1 VFGVTDEVRAAE
13 AYDAMAEAYVAD
25 EGNAY
30 NALYERP
37 AMLAAL
43 GDVRGRQVL
52 DAGCG
57 AGALAVELAARGAAQ
72 VVGVDVSER
81 MVAAARERVAAAP
94 ASASASFVVGDLA
107 GGAALAPFA
116 DGAFDVAASSL
127 ALHYVRDWEP
137 VLGALARVVVPG
149 GRVVLSTHHPELVE
163 RGWPDGDPDALE
175 VVHDRWVKGG
185 REHDVRFWR
194 RPMSMMSDAFAASGL
209 VLEETILPRPLETC
223 RDADPV
229 AWERLTTLPWFVL
242 FALSVPGRTPGARG
256 PG

>member
-1 VFGVTDEVRAAE
+1 
-13 AYDAMAEAYVAD
+13 
-25 EGNAY
+25 
-30 NALYERP
+30 
-37 AMLAAL
+37 MLAAL
-43 GDVRGRQVL
+43 GDVRGRRLL

-57 AGALAVELAARGAAQ
+57 AGALARELVARGAAE

-81 MVAAARERVAAAP
+81 MVAVARERAASE
-94 ASASASFVVGDLA
+94 SAAVSFVVGDLA
-107 GGAALAPFA
+107 GGTALVPFA

-137 VLGALARVVVPG
+137 VLRALARVVVPG

-163 RGWPDGDPDALE
+163 RLWPDGDPDALE

-185 REHDVRFWR
+185 TAFDVRFWR
-194 RPMSMMSDAFAASGL
+194 RPSSMMLEAFAASGL
-209 VLEETILPRPLETC
+209 VLEETILPRPLEAC

-256 PG
+256 PV